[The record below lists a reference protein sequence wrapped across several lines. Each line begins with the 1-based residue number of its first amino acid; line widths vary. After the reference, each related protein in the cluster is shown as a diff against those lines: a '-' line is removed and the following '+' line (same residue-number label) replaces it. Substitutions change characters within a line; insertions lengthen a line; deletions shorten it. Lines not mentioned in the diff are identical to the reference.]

1 MNYAT
6 LILCIGSMICSI
18 IAALIAGEIL
28 PPIDP
33 VDLSVGLLIMMALFF
48 VYMAANNSTGGTNG
62 EDQNQD

>member
-6 LILCIGSMICSI
+6 LILCICSITCSI

-33 VDLSVGLLIMMALFF
+33 IDLSVGLLIMMALFF
-48 VYMAANNSTGGTNG
+48 VYMAANNSPGETNG